1 MSHCCYLSVS
11 DTGSE
16 GQYHIE
22 GPERYTKCMG
32 KCKYGPYCYKHR
44 SLHLLKDGEII
55 PERFTGFAKDYLIQD
70 LRNYCKKHKELFFIV
85 LRMNPETQLSP
96 VPLNDFGKSLKIF
109 KKEGMFTIVMS
120 IMRKVKFYKLD
131 SVVSKTVRIQSVF
144 RGFQARH
151 KYRCN
156 NDEDFFTFEPMKDI
170 PSIYY
175 FTYKDPQGFRWGF
188 DLRSLKKLVEMGY
201 PNPYTTEP
209 IPPEVLQEIKE
220 RIQTLSGKG
229 TPMTVVDEIVQD
241 KTAIIKQKTVDLF
254 SKIEQAGY
262 SCNISWFLEL
272 DIPRLRELY
281 KQLEDIWNYRSQ
293 LTREMRREIC
303 PPHGRVFSI
312 PIVEIMNYPTKELLQ
327 ECLLGEIS
335 KFSQSPIESNQK
347 LGYMYFMIGLGYVS
361 PPCFQTHQDWL
372 AFIN

>member
-1 MSHCCYLSVS
+1 
-11 DTGSE
+11 
-16 GQYHIE
+16 
-22 GPERYTKCMG
+22 
-32 KCKYGPYCYKHR
+32 
-44 SLHLLKDGEII
+44 
-55 PERFTGFAKDYLIQD
+55 
-70 LRNYCKKHKELFFIV
+70 
-85 LRMNPETQLSP
+85 
-96 VPLNDFGKSLKIF
+96 
-109 KKEGMFTIVMS
+109 
-120 IMRKVKFYKLD
+120 MR
-131 SVVSKTVRIQSVF
+131 
-144 RGFQARH
+144 
-151 KYRCN
+151 
-156 NDEDFFTFEPMKDI
+156 DI
-170 PSIYY
+170 PAIYY
-175 FTYKDPQGFRWGF
+175 FTYKDNQGFRWGF
-188 DLRSLKKLVEMGY
+188 DIRSLKKLVEMGY

-209 IPPEVLQEIKE
+209 IPSEIIQDIKE
-220 RIQTLSGKG
+220 RLQTLSSQG
-229 TPMTVVDEIVQD
+229 TPLTVVDEIVQD

-262 SCNISWFLEL
+262 SCNISWFLDL

-303 PPHGRVFSI
+303 PPHGRVFSV

-335 KFSQSPIESNQK
+335 KFSQSPLESNQN

>member
-1 MSHCCYLSVS
+1 MSHCCYLSIS
-11 DTGSE
+11 DTGCE

-44 SLHLLKDGEII
+44 SHYLLKDGEII

-70 LRNYCKKHKELFFIV
+70 LRNYCKTHRVLFLLATRRHKD
-85 LRMNPETQLSP
+85 TY
-96 VPLNDFGKSLKIF
+96 VPLTVQGLDASVTMLS
-109 KKEGMFTIVMS
+109 KKEIFSIVS
-120 IMRKVKFYKLD
+120 EIIRKVKIYDLEESHKYIAN
-131 SVVSKTVRIQSVF
+131 IQRMF
-144 RGFQARH
+144 RGFRERH
-151 KYRCN
+151 RYRCH
-156 NDEDFFTFEPMKDI
+156 NDEDFFTFESMRDI
-170 PSIYY
+170 PAIYY
-175 FTYKDPQGFRWGF
+175 FTYKDNQGFRWGF

-209 IPPEVLQEIKE
+209 IPSEIIQDIKE
-220 RIQTLSGKG
+220 RLQTLSSQG
-229 TPMTVVDEIVQD
+229 TPLTVVDEIVQD

-262 SCNISWFLEL
+262 SCNISWFLDL

-303 PPHGRVFSI
+303 PPNGRVFSV

-327 ECLLGEIS
+327 DCLLGEIS